1 MSLFSY
7 IPIIKTG
14 DAELK
19 ALDQLNITEKQNIT
33 PVIELTRGRK
43 SKNDSMGMISNRIK
57 KLEQIKLN
65 HFFID
70 LTGDPALSNIE
81 IDVKRSSQD
90 AYKEWRDFCIN
101 LKTKFPNIYPVLQI
115 EETSD
120 YHSYI
125 SNLGQQ
131 ILSFLDNFQYVMF
144 RVDDSNNINIISDIE
159 NILKQYT
166 NIDPLR
172 VLYMF
177 DSQYIRDASTNS
189 HLLATC
195 ARVLSNLGIKNIVI
209 SSTSYPNSVT
219 EEFGSVEKEIIVS
232 STLYQKEENY
242 FANVKNI
249 TQDTSI
255 NWIYSDYASINP
267 IRNDNVIM
275 ARGWIP
281 RIDIPLNGN
290 IYLYRK
296 RRDNSSYAYRYQEL
310 ASFITKTP
318 EFTLLKKRINC
329 WGIFEIEK
337 ASEGI
342 ISGANIIFWISVRV
356 NIYLSLK
363 LTEVH

>member
-19 ALDQLNITEKQNIT
+19 ALDHLNLSEKQNIT

-43 SKNDSMGMISNRIK
+43 SKNDPIGMLANRIK
-57 KLEQIKLN
+57 KLEQIQLKN
-65 HFFID
+65 FFID

-90 AYKEWRDFCIN
+90 AYKGWRDFCTY

-115 EETSD
+115 EETDD
-120 YHSYI
+120 YDSYI

-131 ILSFLDNFQYVMF
+131 ILLFLDDFQYVMF

-166 NIDPLR
+166 NIDSSR
-172 VLYMF
+172 ILYMF
-177 DSQYIRDASTNS
+177 DSQYIRDANTNS
-189 HLLATC
+189 KLLARC
-195 ARVLSNLGIKNIVI
+195 AQVLSNLGIKNIII

-219 EEFGSVEKEIIVS
+219 EEFGSIDKGIISS
-232 STLYQKEENY
+232 STLYQKEVNY
-242 FANVKNI
+242 FNNVKNAA
-249 TQDTSI
+249 QDNSI
-255 NWIYSDYASINP
+255 NWIYSDYASVNP
-267 IRNDNVIM
+267 IRNDTVIM

-281 RIDIPLNGN
+281 RIDIPLDGN

-296 RRDNSSYAYRYQEL
+296 RRDNSSYAHRYQEL
-310 ASFITKTP
+310 ASHITKSN
-318 EFTLLKKRINC
+318 EFTTLKKRINC

-342 ISGANIIFWISVRV
+342 ISGANIIFWISVRI

-363 LTEVH
+363 LSEVH